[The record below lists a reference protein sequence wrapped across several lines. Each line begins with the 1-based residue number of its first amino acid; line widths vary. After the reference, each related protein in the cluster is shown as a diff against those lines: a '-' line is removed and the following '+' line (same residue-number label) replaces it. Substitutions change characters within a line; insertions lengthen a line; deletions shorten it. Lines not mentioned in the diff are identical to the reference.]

1 MFEELLHASDEML
14 LSILAE
20 ADALDEVIGEK
31 RSRSLPSTRLT
42 GDHSLEVIV
51 LGSMGCRLGMLR
63 GEVGGF
69 LLKTGGVHML
79 VDPGPAA
86 VYYLS
91 RLEAQG
97 QFRFGDLDAILCSHV
112 HPDHSTDVVPC
123 IEGMTGGMRMSRG
136 YLIGNRTTIE
146 RIAAFS
152 PYHLTRVQP
161 TALMSDKDKVEYDVA
176 QGEQDNLLAY
186 IVDLDSIEVRATPT
200 SHLEEEGKLD
210 TGIGFLVQSQDAL
223 VWYTS
228 DTSLFDGL
236 LEYVKAQVGEQ
247 RLTLVVANADAS
259 DVEYR
264 PGKAQICHLLTR
276 DVLEIARELEP
287 YYILIQHYD
296 EAYSSPRYRI
306 AQAIYLQRLVDRSSL
321 ETIILPSANGLC
333 LSFDGHHLRKHKLH
347 FESDVG
353 AVVGQY
359 IQTLGYA

>member
-31 RSRSLPSTRLT
+31 RLQSLPSTRLA

-63 GEVGGF
+63 GEAGGF
-69 LLKTGGVHML
+69 LLNAGGRHML

-97 QFRFGDLDAILCSHV
+97 QFRFGDIDAILCSHV
-112 HPDHSTDVVPC
+112 HPDHSADVVPC

-136 YLIGNRTTIE
+136 YLIGNQTTIK

-161 TALMSDKDKVEYDVA
+161 IALISDKGKIEYDIA
-176 QGEQDNLLAY
+176 QGEQGDLLAST
-186 IVDLDSIEVRATPT
+186 VDLDGIEVLATPT
-200 SHLEEEGKLD
+200 SHLEEEDKWD
-210 TGIGFLVQSQDAL
+210 TGIGFLVRSQGAMA
-223 VWYTS
+223 WYTS
-228 DTSLFDGL
+228 DTTLFDGL
-236 LEYVKAQVGEQ
+236 LKYVKAHTGEQ

-259 DVEYR
+259 DVENK

-276 DVLEIARELEP
+276 DVLEIARELDP

-306 AQAIYLQRLVDRSSL
+306 AQAVYLQRLVNRLNL
-321 ETIILPSANGLC
+321 EVIILPSANGLR
-333 LSFDGHHLRKHKLH
+333 LSFDGHRLKDHELH

-353 AVVGQY
+353 AVVGWY